1 MSCDKFC
8 LDYKPYQPEEEFFSG
23 NWLYVKEDPYT
34 TTEIVVLKK
43 KKQYVFSNDYNI
55 FSNNRLRP
63 GVYENRHFS
72 RRVMGDVTT
81 RENVIFTRG
90 HVMSPV

>member
-1 MSCDKFC
+1 MFAL

-23 NWLYVKEDPYT
+23 NWPYVKADPYT

-63 GVYENRHFS
+63 GVNENRHFP